1 MIKKVPPVI
10 AAAGMAK
17 KSAKKPKP
25 KAKCI
30 EISEVE
36 SKSTQEADLTSEIID
51 GEKSGKFSK
60 PRLLIVAA
68 DDDIRQSSVQAG
80 RQENFAVRAID
91 NGPDALRLLLETDYK
106 PFDLIIVEHALPG
119 MSANAICREIRKNNL
134 QIPIL
139 VMSTSSSEIDLVLS
153 LETGADDFL
162 TKPFSLPVLAA
173 KSRALL
179 RRTIAQQQESP
190 KESVKTLKC
199 CNNLSLYDEECRF
212 TKNNIDLSL
221 APMEYKL
228 LKLFMQ
234 NPKVV
239 WSRDR
244 LLEKVWGTEFVGG
257 TKTVDVHIRWLREK
271 IEDQP
276 SSPKIIKTVR
286 GFGYRFC

>member
-1 MIKKVPPVI
+1 M
-10 AAAGMAK
+10 GNR
-17 KSAKKPKP
+17 SAMPG
-25 KAKCI
+25 
-30 EISEVE
+30 
-36 SKSTQEADLTSEIID
+36 DLTPGIKGD
-51 GEKSGKFSK
+51 AATEKFPK
-60 PRLLIVAA
+60 PRLLIIAA
-68 DDDIRQSSVQAG
+68 DDDIRRSVQAG

-106 PFDLIIVEHALPG
+106 PFDLIIIEHALPG
-119 MSANAICREIRKNNL
+119 MSANAICREVRKSNL

-190 KESVKTLKC
+190 QESIKSLKC
-199 CNNLSLYDEECRF
+199 CNNLTLYDEECRF

-221 APMEYKL
+221 APMEFKL
-228 LKLFMQ
+228 LKLFML

-244 LLEKVWGTEFVGG
+244 LLESLG
-257 TKTVDVHIRWLREK
+257 H
-271 IEDQP
+271 
-276 SSPKIIKTVR
+276 
-286 GFGYRFC
+286 